1 MQAADKTWRK
11 QHCTGVMDV
20 GISQVGC
27 YRTSSVLGLDALEV
41 VRYQIKGFVPSNAF
55 PTVGCAANWMLQP
68 VFVVINVLEGNSL
81 RADVTTA
88 KRVFMVSPDVE
99 ASVTVNTDLDS
110 ADRFA
115 QIAGAIVSGRFRVG
129 FHG

>member
-11 QHCTGVMDV
+11 QHCAGVMHV
-20 GISQVGC
+20 GISQVGR

-41 VRYQIKGFVPSNAF
+41 MRYQIKGFVPSNAF
-55 PTVGCAANWMLQP
+55 PTVSCAANWMLQP

-88 KRVFMVSPDVE
+88 ERVFMVSPDVE
-99 ASVTVNTDLDS
+99 NA
-110 ADRFA
+110 
-115 QIAGAIVSGRFRVG
+115 VSL
-129 FHG
+129 